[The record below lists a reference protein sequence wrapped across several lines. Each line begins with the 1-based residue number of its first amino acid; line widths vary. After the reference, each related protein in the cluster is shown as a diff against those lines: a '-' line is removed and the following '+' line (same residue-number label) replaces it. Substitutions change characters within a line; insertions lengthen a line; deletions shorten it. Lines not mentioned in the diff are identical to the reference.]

1 MACRDPGPPTAER
14 TASTSAS
21 GARRASKAADL
32 RSGYARLWED
42 GEAARIARSTEERS
56 LTTAGARERG
66 RPLVKWA
73 ESGSLGWEADAAAAV
88 QLERHESG
96 REVAARSC
104 GWRMV
109 CRQCRVAGEEEERGL
124 CVVLGLDLLCSRLH
138 MPPFPATNTRC
149 AMHLLETVFS
159 VLNSHFSASREHVN
173 GIFAN
178 KK

>member
-1 MACRDPGPPTAER
+1 MACRDP
-14 TASTSAS
+14 
-21 GARRASKAADL
+21 AAH
-32 RSGYARLWED
+32 GGED
-42 GEAARIARSTEERS
+42 GVDERVRREAGVEGGGLEERVRAAVGGRGGGEDRAEHRGEV

-149 AMHLLETVFS
+149 AMHILE
-159 VLNSHFSASREHVN
+159 
-173 GIFAN
+173 
-178 KK
+178 